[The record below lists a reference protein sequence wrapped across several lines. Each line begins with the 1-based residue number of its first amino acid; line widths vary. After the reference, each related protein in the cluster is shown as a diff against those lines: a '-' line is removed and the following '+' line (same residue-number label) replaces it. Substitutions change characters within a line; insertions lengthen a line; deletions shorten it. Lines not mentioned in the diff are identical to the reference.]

1 VPPGHFLQTP
11 PIAGQSSVVLHSGSG
26 FGGHAKTHEPSMQS
40 NVAQVSL
47 PQGTHLGGGAPQS
60 IALLHMPEVAHW
72 GKPGWHLPS
81 ALQ

>member
-1 VPPGHFLQTP
+1 
-11 PIAGQSSVVLHSGSG
+11 
-26 FGGHAKTHEPSMQS
+26 MQS

-47 PQGTHLGGGAPQS
+47 PQGTHLGGGFPQS
-60 IALLHMPEVAHW
+60 IAVLHIPESPHC